1 MPLAPALKG
10 LLLASSLVAA
20 GVAAYETDPNV
31 REFVDRT
38 TKRAEDVL
46 MDFLENLEREF
57 SPDGVGRSQIR
68 RRRRERERERRA
80 MDFGSVGVGVS
91 RSSRVGGDDGD
102 VVVTASGS
110 GIQIG
115 QGREMRQ
122 RHRIEIVDAEDE
134 EQGVSRSGGDME
146 SLHTSATHET
156 LFDQFPASFST
167 STLHNIPID
176 IDNTDDDT
184 YASTTQRNICLIN
197 DLNENDDD
205 EHDDDMLASQ
215 TTTTTITTST
225 SLDDLSDL
233 DPFADPPIEPLTPL
247 VLSMPRPS
255 SHDNN
260 EDRSPLTPTSFA
272 TSDSPRILTP
282 VTPRTV
288 ASASGR
294 DETVSDSY
302 FSDFSSGSASGSGHE
317 NVEQGIRRQ
326 SVASSGVAF
335 ETPDEDEDDL
345 EWGRA

>member
-31 REFVDRT
+31 RDFV
-38 TKRAEDVL
+38 
-46 MDFLENLEREF
+46 ENLEREF

-68 RRRRERERERRA
+68 RRRRERERERMA
-80 MDFGSVGVGVS
+80 MDLGGGVGAS
-91 RSSRVGGDDGD
+91 RSSRGGNDGD

-110 GIQIG
+110 GVQTG

-122 RHRIEIVDAEDE
+122 RHRIEIMDAEDE
-134 EQGVSRSGGDME
+134 ERGVSTLGGDVE
-146 SLHTSATHET
+146 SMHTSATHET
-156 LFDQFPASFST
+156 LFDQFPASFS
-167 STLHNIPID
+167 SPTLHNIPID
-176 IDNTDDDT
+176 DTDDDT
-184 YASTTQRNICLIN
+184 HASTTHRNVTLIN
-197 DLNENDDD
+197 DLNGNDDD
-205 EHDDDMLASQ
+205 EHDGNDDDMLASQ
-215 TTTTTITTST
+215 TTTTST

-233 DPFADPPIEPLTPL
+233 DPFADPPIESITPL

-260 EDRSPLTPTSFA
+260 QDRSPLTPTSFA

-288 ASASGR
+288 ASAGGR
-294 DETVSDSY
+294 HETVSDSY
-302 FSDFSSGSASGSGHE
+302 FSDFSGSASGSGHE
-317 NVEQGIRRQ
+317 IVEQGSRRQ
-326 SVASSGVAF
+326 SVASSGVGF
-335 ETPDEDEDDL
+335 ETPDEDEDDV